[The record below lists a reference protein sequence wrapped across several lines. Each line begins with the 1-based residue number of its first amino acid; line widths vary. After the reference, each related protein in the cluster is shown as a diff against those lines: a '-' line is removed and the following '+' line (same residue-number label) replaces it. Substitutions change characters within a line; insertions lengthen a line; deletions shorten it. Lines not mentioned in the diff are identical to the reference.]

1 MSGLPSG
8 GRSGGRRG
16 DRSRGCG
23 EAFDKPVQGRDLRIR
38 IAPRVD
44 GKGCPIKGG
53 CQQARQCIQWQ
64 AAQRA
69 CLHGCVEPFTQDA
82 LPQ

>member
-1 MSGLPSG
+1 MVPRYERRVMSGLPSG
-8 GRSGGRRG
+8 G
-16 DRSRGCG
+16 RGCG

-38 IAPRVD
+38 IAARVD